1 MRRASAGARCSRS
14 RRGGPGSGSGRTER
28 SSSRPR
34 RPHGLRTPFSSS
46 RSGSTP
52 RCADRDSRSAGFAT
66 SCGSCSS
73 ACRASVSSCASTTQR
88 RSASTR
94 RSAWPAWA
102 LTVPSSFSAPPG
114 STRHHLRRAIRLR
127 HASSSVASIPFR
139 YGRSLSC
146 CSHPGGG
153 AELPEGTLMERAIFV
168 RHGESDYSARA
179 LVNGDPSVV
188 VGLTEEGKQQARWLY
203 DRLESDPINHSAA
216 TEFGRT
222 RETADLALGDRAVPR
237 IVLRDLND
245 PFYGSFE
252 GKPLAE
258 YRKWAGSHGPLDVPP
273 GQGEARAAIAERY
286 ARAFRAL
293 LARDEETILVVCH
306 SLPIAFALAA
316 ADGRRPSAQMPLVTP
331 AEPHILYEPS
341 LREAADRIEEWVQDP
356 VYP

>member
-1 MRRASAGARCSRS
+1 
-14 RRGGPGSGSGRTER
+14 
-28 SSSRPR
+28 
-34 RPHGLRTPFSSS
+34 
-46 RSGSTP
+46 
-52 RCADRDSRSAGFAT
+52 
-66 SCGSCSS
+66 
-73 ACRASVSSCASTTQR
+73 
-88 RSASTR
+88 
-94 RSAWPAWA
+94 
-102 LTVPSSFSAPPG
+102 
-114 STRHHLRRAIRLR
+114 
-127 HASSSVASIPFR
+127 
-139 YGRSLSC
+139 
-146 CSHPGGG
+146 
-153 AELPEGTLMERAIFV
+153 MERAIFV

-203 DRLESDPINHSAA
+203 DRLESEPIDLCVV

-222 RETADLALGDRAVPR
+222 RETADLALGDRPVPR
-237 IVLRDLND
+237 IILRDLND

-273 GQGEARAAIAERY
+273 GRGEARAAIAERY
-286 ARAFRAL
+286 ARGFRAL

-316 ADGRRPSAQMPLVTP
+316 ADGRRPSAKMPLITP

-341 LREAADRIEEWVQDP
+341 LREAAERIEEWVQDP